1 MILGI
6 DATNIRHGG
15 GVTHLK
21 ELLHAADPM
30 AAGFSKI
37 ILWSN
42 QRTLDLIED
51 QPWLEKAHE
60 PLLDKS
66 LIHRIFWQRYKLT
79 KAAKSFRCDLLFV
92 PGGSYAGSFRPF
104 VTMSRNL
111 LPFEWRELRRF
122 GFSWLSLKLIM
133 LRFTQAQSFKSSNGL
148 IFLNTYA
155 FNTVLKIVKFEKE
168 KTAIIPHGINLR
180 FSLAPRL
187 QLPIEDYDM
196 NRPFRIL
203 YVSTIDM
210 FKHQWAVAEAV
221 ANLRR
226 KGFPIVLD
234 LVGSSYKP
242 ALKKLNERLEKLE
255 SSSEFI
261 NYLGQVPY
269 IELHKLYA
277 SADLGLFASTC
288 ENMPNILIELMA
300 SGLPI
305 VCSNYGPM
313 PEVLQ
318 DNGVYFNPENPA
330 DIENSILRMIKSPL
344 LRSEKSELSFNSSS
358 LYSWRKCADE
368 TFKFLGRISI

>member
-30 AAGFSKI
+30 AAGFSQI

-318 DNGVYFNPENPA
+318 DSGVYFNPENPA

>member
-79 KAAKSFRCDLLFV
+79 TAAKSFRCDLLFV

-221 ANLRR
+221 ANLRG

-344 LRSEKSELSFNSSS
+344 LRYEKSELSFNSSS